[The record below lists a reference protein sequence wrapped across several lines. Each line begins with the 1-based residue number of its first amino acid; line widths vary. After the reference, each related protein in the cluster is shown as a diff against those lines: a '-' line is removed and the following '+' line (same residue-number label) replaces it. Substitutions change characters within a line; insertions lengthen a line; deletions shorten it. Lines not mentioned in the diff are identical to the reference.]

1 MPASTLFRSCL
12 HCARVCGAGAS
23 PDCADA
29 ADAENPAM
37 ATTEVAARTT
47 DLSFMPSVS
56 TPTAPEGIP
65 RMYEGPGY
73 DYHKLGRIYG
83 RGRLPPNEEDPPPA
97 VPGRRSGD
105 PSGRERTRRHRPDRP
120 DRRTRRPGARLLPL
134 RLRPSLHR
142 PCPAGDARPAVVARS
157 PRPRRHV
164 GDLRLPP

>member
-29 ADAENPAM
+29 AGAENPAM

-56 TPTAPEGIP
+56 TPSAPGGIP
-65 RMYEGPGY
+65 RMYEKTTGAGY
-73 DYHKLGRIYG
+73 DHHKLGRAYG
-83 RGRLPPNEEDPPPA
+83 RSRLPPNEEDPPSSVPA
-97 VPGRRSGD
+97 RLTAD
-105 PSGRERTRRHRPDRP
+105 PANDERRHLQPPDGP
-120 DRRTRRPGARLLPL
+120 DGPARRPFARLLPL

-142 PCPAGDARPAVVARS
+142 PGPARDAGAAVVARR
-157 PRPRRHV
+157 PRPGCHV
-164 GDLRLPP
+164 G